1 MTIPVSIELHHVK
14 VAKRLLEYIERK
26 LSKLDH
32 FLSDIESVTVELS
45 LRAGVRSLS
54 ERKVAQITV
63 HARGTLLRAEETSDD
78 LRTAVDR
85 AIEKVHRQV
94 EHYKGKHTARRSV
107 RGGLLRMSALLAEA
121 PEDQIALHDG
131 SESTDSVWIGAHE
144 AIDEATAGRR
154 TLVHATQKNLELLA
168 EGGTVAGALAQA
180 SRRKIVTVQ
189 PWVESKDGKR
199 YLHLP
204 PDAGYKNLVR
214 EMPAQ
219 PGAVPQTGR

>member
-121 PEDQIALHDG
+121 PEV
-131 SESTDSVWIGAHE
+131 DSD
-144 AIDEATAGRR
+144 DEAN
-154 TLVHATQKNLELLA
+154 VDDIM
-168 EGGTVAGALAQA
+168 
-180 SRRKIVTVQ
+180 RRKSFKISLMSEYEAVDQMLLLGHTFFVF
-189 PWVESKDGKR
+189 
-199 YLHLP
+199 LHADTSRVNVVYRRKGGGYGLILP
-204 PDAGYKNLVR
+204 ELA
-214 EMPAQ
+214 
-219 PGAVPQTGR
+219 